1 MKTQVWLSAA
11 EAGRR
16 CGVSPATI
24 HYWRTKKLFSKVQA
38 KRSPTGRTVY
48 EFPADEIARLA
59 KETAPVV
66 MGA

>member
-1 MKTQVWLSAA
+1 MDTQTWLSAS

-24 HYWRTKKLFSKVQA
+24 HYWRTKNLFKKVQA
-38 KRSPTGRTVY
+38 RKSPTGRIVY
-48 EFPADEIARLA
+48 EFPADEVARLA